1 MRWDDE
7 THGTTDANESFVI
20 RKHLDYWCVFRN
32 EVFEAGFFPSVE
44 QARQWVEVR
53 DAVTRP
59 ATREVTAPSGA
70 LVGARLSDHGAF
82 VGAHIPDRGA
92 SESCIHD
99 VAGDPRV
106 EAIAIA
112 LYEQEVAL
120 LTKVARMISQAT
132 GFIVSC
138 DHPHWKKTNKG
149 AKVPHRRTAAKL
161 VAALDG
167 TS

>member
-7 THGTTDANESFVI
+7 THGTTDANESFAI

-32 EVFEAGFFPSVE
+32 EVFEAGLFPSVE

-59 ATREVTAPSGA
+59 ATKKPPEPS
-70 LVGARLSDHGAF
+70 D
-82 VGAHIPDRGA
+82 PEQPA

-99 VAGDPRV
+99 VAKDPRV
-106 EAIAIA
+106 EGVAMA

-132 GFIVSC
+132 GFVVPC
-138 DHPHWKKTNKG
+138 DYPHWKKTNKK
-149 AKVPHRRTAAKL
+149 AKTPHRRTAAKL

>member
-7 THGTTDANESFVI
+7 THGTTDANESFAI

-32 EVFEAGFFPSVE
+32 EVFEAGLFPSVE

-59 ATREVTAPSGA
+59 ATRKVTDPSGA
-70 LVGARLSDHGAF
+70 LVGARLPDHGAF
-82 VGAHIPDRGA
+82 VGARIPDRGA
-92 SESCIHD
+92 SESCVHD

-106 EAIAIA
+106 EAIAMA

-132 GFIVSC
+132 GFVVPC
-138 DHPHWKKTNKG
+138 DYPHWEKTNKK
-149 AKVPHRRTAAKL
+149 AKTPHRRTAAKL

-167 TS
+167 TP